1 MFNDNQQYAA
11 DDGDGEEREQTAVV
25 EDGQTEALLVDAL
38 VKTFLLVKVDVDQ
51 ILQVPRLVVVL
62 DLLGNWFLNIKKIL
76 LLHHYANV
84 DTSDFLPVGSLA
96 SVDVQL
102 RSALFISLTSY
113 LERRIFRKAYS
124 IFILAKRLW
133 DDIQITVW
141 IQFHTC
147 IIQNWIISKV
157 GVDVTISKTKKIG
170 NWFGHPT
177 NWHI

>member
-76 LLHHYANV
+76 FLHHYANA

-96 SVDVQL
+96 S
-102 RSALFISLTSY
+102 
-113 LERRIFRKAYS
+113 
-124 IFILAKRLW
+124 
-133 DDIQITVW
+133 
-141 IQFHTC
+141 
-147 IIQNWIISKV
+147 
-157 GVDVTISKTKKIG
+157 
-170 NWFGHPT
+170 
-177 NWHI
+177 

>member
-38 VKTFLLVKVDVDQ
+38 VKAFLLVKVDVYQ

-76 LLHHYANV
+76 LLHHYANA

-141 IQFHTC
+141 IQFYTC

-157 GVDVTISKTKKIG
+157 GVDVTISKTKMIG
-170 NWFGHPT
+170 N
-177 NWHI
+177 